1 MPKLSI
7 VNGIVCDSHV
17 KQSIV
22 KKLDHGPLTVIHA
35 IVVHQTDSSTAQ
47 GTIAGYNNLPSG
59 NGAHFLIDKDG
70 KIYQTVPLNRKAQH
84 VGYIY
89 AKCFQLH
96 KCVAK
101 EKTTYEGLYKKG
113 YSSGTRAISTLEL
126 KKAYPSRYP
135 MNFDSIG
142 IEIVS
147 KYLGDENNPTR
158 AYEQPTPE
166 QQASLHWLVT
176 NLLESLNLQQ
186 TDVYRHPQVSNKTAG
201 EARDAQW

>member
-1 MPKLSI
+1 MPRLSI
-7 VNGIVCDSHV
+7 VDGIVRDPRV

-22 KKLDHGPLTVIHA
+22 KKLDHGPLKTIHA

-47 GTIAGYNNLPSG
+47 GTIGGYNALPSG

-70 KIYQTVPLNRKAQH
+70 TIYQTVSLNRKAQH

-96 KCVAK
+96 NCVAK
-101 EKTTYEGLYKKG
+101 EQKTYEDLYKKG
-113 YSSGTRAISTLEL
+113 YGFGTRAISTLES
-126 KKAYPSRYP
+126 KKSYPDRYP

-147 KYLGDENNPTR
+147 KYLGDKNNPTH
-158 AYEQPTPE
+158 AYEQPTSK
-166 QQASLHWLVT
+166 QQTSLHWLVT
-176 NLLESLNLQQ
+176 NLLESLNLRQ
-186 TDVYRHPQVSNKTAG
+186 TDVYRHPQVSNKEAG